1 MRRGEVY
8 DAFLDPTVGAE
19 QAGRRPVVIMSR
31 DSINAVHSVV
41 IAVPCTTFRT
51 GRRVYPSQAVLRAG
65 EGGLTVDSVAL
76 CEQVRTLSKN
86 RLKGRR
92 GSLSLQALGT
102 IEQALRIALD
112 LPSSDYTQTSSSIQR
127 VLS

>member
-19 QAGRRPVVIMSR
+19 QAGRRPVVIMGR
-31 DSINAVHSVV
+31 DSINAVYSVV
-41 IAVPCTTFRT
+41 IAVPCTTFRS

-76 CEQVRTLSKN
+76 CEQVRALSKD

-92 GSLSLQALGT
+92 GSLSSQALGT

-112 LPSSDYTQTSSSIQR
+112 LPSSRYT
-127 VLS
+127 

>member
-31 DSINAVHSVV
+31 DALNAVLSVV
-41 IAVPCTTFRT
+41 IAVPCTTFR

-65 EGGLTVDSVAL
+65 EGGLTVDSVVL
-76 CEQVRTLSKN
+76 CEQVRVLSKN

-127 VLS
+127 FLS